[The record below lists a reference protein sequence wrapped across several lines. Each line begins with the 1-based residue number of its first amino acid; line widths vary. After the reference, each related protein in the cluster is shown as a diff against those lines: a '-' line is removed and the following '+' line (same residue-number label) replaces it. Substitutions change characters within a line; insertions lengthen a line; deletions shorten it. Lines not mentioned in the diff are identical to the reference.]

1 MLAKIII
8 IIAMIV
14 IVVSLGSGLFFLVN
28 DQKDSKRVVK
38 ALTIRIAISLTLFI
52 LILVAAAQGWIH
64 PHGL

>member
-1 MLAKIII
+1 MLAKILI

-14 IVVSLGSGLFFLVN
+14 IVFSLGSGLFFLVN
-28 DQKDSKRVVK
+28 DQKGGKRVVK

-52 LILVAAAQGWIH
+52 LILVAAALGWIH

>member
-1 MLAKIII
+1 MLAKILI

-14 IVVSLGSGLFFLVN
+14 IVFSLGSGLFFLVN

-38 ALTIRIAISLTLFI
+38 ALTIRIAISLILFI
-52 LILVAAAQGWIH
+52 LILIAAALGWIH